1 MTLSI
6 EVSEHDLYHRY
17 LTLQRRYPNTW
28 LLLFQR
34 SYGGLTTNQTRHVK
48 FCWRPIAGIAETII
62 PPSSLFELPSRPSA
76 AGKLYSV
83 CDNPIRSRYA
93 DLAYHCEHPFC
104 SVCHL
109 SATCSGFVNPR
120 RTTRARVLSTQIWRC
135 LLHFSPAPNGLS
147 SN

>member
-48 FCWRPIAGIAETII
+48 SCWRPIAGIAETII
-62 PPSSLFELPSRPSA
+62 PPSSLFELPSRSSA

-120 RTTRARVLSTQIWRC
+120 RTTKARVLSTQIWRC